1 MITDYVLVQLNG
13 KAFNCLPGFS
23 LKDLILYLNLEMSSL
38 IVEYNQEVISYFD
51 YESITVKSGDKI
63 ELVTIVGGG

>member
-13 KAFNCLPGFS
+13 QAFNCLPGFS
-23 LKDLILYLNLEMSSL
+23 IKDLILYLNLEVASL
-38 IVEYNQEVISYFD
+38 IVEYNQEVISFLD
-51 YESITVKSGDKI
+51 YDSIIVKSGDKI